1 MEWEQTLGGAV
12 VEQVKTKV
20 TVGELWVQ
28 SPSLP
33 KLFFFS
39 VPVLAGGC
47 LSSAALFL
55 ITGAWG

>member
-33 KLFFFS
+33 KVFFFS
-39 VPVLAGGC
+39 VFLFLLVGACLLQ
-47 LSSAALFL
+47 LSS
-55 ITGAWG
+55 